1 MVKCDIFERQF
12 ESLGVLR
19 SKVNVRYLRDDLSLG
34 VLRSKSKVGYL
45 GEDLSFGVFR
55 SKVEVG
61 YLWED
66 LRLGVLRPKMKFGYL
81 AKVLSLGVF
90 RSKLKVGYL
99 GEDLSLDVLRPGAE
113 EALTVGGRLVARSR
127 SCLHIKDN
135 CNNQPS
141 SSSSSYSPAPRHI
154 FSLLVCNSYL
164 LPL

>member
-1 MVKCDIFERQF
+1 MKVVF
-12 ESLGVLR
+12 LG
-19 SKVNVRYLRDDLSLG
+19 
-34 VLRSKSKVGYL
+34 
-45 GEDLSFGVFR
+45 
-55 SKVEVG
+55 
-61 YLWED
+61 ED

-99 GEDLSLDVLRPGAE
+99 GEDLRLGVLRAGAE

-135 CNNQPS
+135 CNPPS